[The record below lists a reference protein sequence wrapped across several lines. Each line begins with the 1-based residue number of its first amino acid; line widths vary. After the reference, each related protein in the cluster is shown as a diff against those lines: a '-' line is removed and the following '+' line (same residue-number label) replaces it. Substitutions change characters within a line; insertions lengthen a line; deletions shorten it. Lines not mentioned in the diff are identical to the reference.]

1 MRRTSHDKTPGR
13 CTRCLYSINRFHSVT
28 TRGFLNYIYLLND
41 HLKPE
46 SFLKSFFHNSVLFQY
61 IYYYYNITVKL
72 QKSDNNKKTKNLLYT
87 LSITSTTYTVK
98 GFIHLTLHILEEIS
112 ELPKT
117 APQLLKVACLKN
129 DVN

>member
-1 MRRTSHDKTPGR
+1 MTKIEVVARATCIR
-13 CTRCLYSINRFHSVT
+13 LIVFLSVT
-28 TRGFLNYIYLLND
+28 TTDFINYIYLLND

-46 SFLKSFFHNSVLFQY
+46 SFLNSLSYNSVLFQY

-87 LSITSTTYTVK
+87 LSITSTTHTVK
-98 GFIHLTLHILEEIS
+98 GFIYLTLHIL

-117 APQLLKVACLKN
+117 APQLLKVACLKSDEN
-129 DVN
+129 